1 MHFSRKV
8 SQLAAGIPQVTLRE
22 QLAPPLPGAGGS
34 GDGGGLGGG
43 GGVGA
48 GGGVGSLLHVQSAA
62 GQLGG
67 LACERGNVPG
77 GLGEGGVSRLAGWAA
92 ADDCGAQN
100 VHCSSRRTTHR

>member
-1 MHFSRKV
+1 M
-8 SQLAAGIPQVTLRE
+8 AAGMPQVTFRE

-67 LACERGNVPG
+67 LACEGNAPG
-77 GLGEGGVSRLAGWAA
+77 G
-92 ADDCGAQN
+92 
-100 VHCSSRRTTHR
+100 